1 MLNRRIVLVGASVMA
16 FGLFAGAFG
25 AEQYATAK
33 DAEAMV
39 AKAVKYIETAGP
51 DTAYADFTGKKPGW
65 VDGDLYVV
73 VYDFNGK
80 VLAHG
85 ANSKLVGKDMLDVKD
100 ANGKAFVQERVSLAK
115 SKGKFWQDYMFSD
128 PITKKLLPKSMYCEK
143 QGNTAVCA
151 GIYKRSST

>member
-1 MLNRRIVLVGASVMA
+1 MLNRRMVLAGASVMI
-16 FGLFAGAFG
+16 FGFLSSAFG
-25 AEQYATAK
+25 AEQFATAK

-39 AKAVKYIETAGP
+39 AKAVKYIETVGP
-51 DTAYADFTGKKPGW
+51 ATAYADFTAKKAGW

-85 ANSKLVGKDMLDVKD
+85 ANPRLVGKDMLDVKD

-115 SKGKFWQDYMFSD
+115 TKGTFWQDYMFSD
-128 PITKKLLPKSMYCEK
+128 PVTKKLLPKSMYCQK
-143 QGNTAVCA
+143 VADTAVCA

>member
-100 ANGKAFVQERVSLAK
+100 ANGK
-115 SKGKFWQDYMFSD
+115 
-128 PITKKLLPKSMYCEK
+128 
-143 QGNTAVCA
+143 
-151 GIYKRSST
+151 